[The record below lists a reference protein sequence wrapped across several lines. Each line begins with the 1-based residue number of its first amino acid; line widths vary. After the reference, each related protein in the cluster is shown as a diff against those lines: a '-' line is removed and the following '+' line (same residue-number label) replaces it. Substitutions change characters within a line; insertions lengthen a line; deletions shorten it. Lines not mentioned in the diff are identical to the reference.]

1 MHRISVPLL
10 LRHESLGKSLRA
22 LEHAAKARETIRAS
36 MHARSSRSHRKLIQ
50 PSDAAPRMMSGD
62 QRQGRQKGTSRV
74 QSSSEQCR
82 KGETFNS
89 HASFV
94 LRASTYISNIHGSRN
109 HGIMGQATLMLTC
122 MYSSKQTGNETISI
136 HYKKNGHSFNTLV
149 PDTFSSGTNVRN

>member
-1 MHRISVPLL
+1 MSFAGCTGCQYHCMKVWV
-10 LRHESLGKSLRA
+10 KSLRA
-22 LEHAAKARETIRAS
+22 LEHAAKVRETIQAS
-36 MHARSSRSHRKLIQ
+36 MHARRSRSHTQ
-50 PSDAAPRMMSGD
+50 PSDAAPRMMSTD

-109 HGIMGQATLMLTC
+109 HGIMGQATVMLTC
-122 MYSSKQTGNETISI
+122 TAASKQAMKPSQS
-136 HYKKNGHSFNTLV
+136 HYKKNGHSSNTLV
-149 PDTFSSGTNVRN
+149 TDTFSSGTNMRN

>member
-1 MHRISVPLL
+1 MKVWV
-10 LRHESLGKSLRA
+10 KSLRA
-22 LEHAAKARETIRAS
+22 LEHAAKVRETIQAS
-36 MHARSSRSHRKLIQ
+36 MHARRSRPHTQ
-50 PSDAAPRMMSGD
+50 PSDAAPRMMSTD